1 MRCYRLKFVARQQLP
16 PQIKKISVRD
26 RRTGTYVTRYEVRVD
41 SPASGSVSVSSDGT
55 VTLPRRPQSRRRF
68 STEREARAALAQA
81 FDDRNDPMYVAPSA
95 TTVDEA
101 CSAYLSGRHNLKPT
115 TLVSYAQ
122 ALKPIRLVH
131 GHTPI
136 QKLTKQH
143 LDTLVRDLRSGSM
156 PKSTGRR
163 KPWKAISVNHMLNV
177 VSMVLTQEVKQG
189 RLVRDVAAL
198 VDRLPREHHK
208 TDTYSQDEVV
218 RILDAAY
225 NSRVGHAWVLALYGL
240 RRGEICGLRWRDVDF
255 EKGTLTIAN
264 NRVSVNGRAADGA
277 PKSRSS
283 RRTLPLTDALRQSLL
298 QAIESQSEESTSAGQ
313 DYQDGSYVVCDE
325 LGRAYHP
332 DSISGLWERFTL
344 CAEVRPLRLHDCR
357 HSCGTLMH
365 LQGVPIA
372 VIAAWLGHSDN
383 AFTMRTYVH
392 AQDEAMLDGA
402 DVLQAVMSTR
412 NPANLGLDPHTLPD

>member
-1 MRCYRLKFVARQQLP
+1 MARQQLP

-26 RRTGTYVTRYEVRVD
+26 KRTGATVIRYEVRVD
-41 SPASGSVSVSSDGT
+41 TPNPAARYASSDGT
-55 VTLPRRPQSRRRF
+55 LTPPRRSQSRRRF
-68 STEREARAALAQA
+68 ATEREARAALNRA
-81 FDDRNDPMYVAPSA
+81 FDDRTDPMYVAPS
-95 TTVDEA
+95 TVTVDEA

-115 TLVSYAQ
+115 TLVSYTQ

-131 GHTPI
+131 GDTPI

-143 LDTLVRDLRSGSM
+143 LDTLVRDLLSGSM
-156 PKSTGRR
+156 PKSAGRR

-208 TDTYSQDEVV
+208 TETYTQDEVV
-218 RILDAAY
+218 LILNAASS
-225 NSRVGHAWVLALYGL
+225 SRVGHAWVLALYGL
-240 RRGEICGLRWRDVDF
+240 RRGEICGLRWRDVDL
-255 EKGTLTIAN
+255 ELGTITIAN
-264 NRVSVNGRAADGA
+264 NRVSVNGRASDGA

-283 RRTLPLTDALRQSLL
+283 RRTLPLTDALRKSLL
-298 QAIESQSEESTSAGQ
+298 SARETQAGESTAAGR
-313 DYQDGSYVVCDE
+313 DYQEGSHVVCDE

-344 CAEVRPLRLHDCR
+344 RAKVRPLRLHDCR

-392 AQDEAMLDGA
+392 AQGDAMLDGA
-402 DVLQAVMSTR
+402 DVLQTMMTAGTAADSNR
-412 NPANLGLDPHTLPD
+412 DPQPPSQE

>member
-1 MRCYRLKFVARQQLP
+1 M
-16 PQIKKISVRD
+16 
-26 RRTGTYVTRYEVRVD
+26 TRYEVRVD
-41 SPASGSVSVSSDGT
+41 SPTPESDSASASADELT
-55 VTLPRRPQSRRRF
+55 VTSPRRSQSRRRF
-68 STEREARAALAQA
+68 STEKEARAALSQA
-81 FDDRNDPMYVAPSA
+81 RDELNDPTYVAPSA
-95 TTVDEA
+95 ATVDEA
-101 CSAYLSGRHNLKPT
+101 CSTYLSGRHNLKPT
-115 TLVSYAQ
+115 TLVSYTQ
-122 ALKPIRLVH
+122 ALKPIRLVY

-143 LDTLVRDLRSGSM
+143 LDTLVRDLLSGSI
-156 PKSTGRR
+156 PKSSGRR

-177 VSMVLTQEVKQG
+177 ISMVLTQEVKQG

-198 VDRLPREHHK
+198 VDRLPRDHLS
-208 TDTYSQDEVV
+208 TSTYSQDEVSH
-218 RILDAAY
+218 ILHAAGS
-225 NSRVGHAWVLALYGL
+225 SRVGHAWVLALHGL
-240 RRGEICGLRWRDVDF
+240 RRGEICGLRWRDVDL
-255 EKGTLTIAN
+255 EMGTLTIAN
-264 NRVSVNGRAADGA
+264 NRVSVNGQAAEVA

-283 RRTLPLTDALRQSLL
+283 RRTLPLTDALRRSLL
-298 QAIESQSEESTSAGQ
+298 QARESQSEESKSAGQ

-332 DSISGLWERFTL
+332 DSISGLWERFTMR
-344 CAEVRPLRLHDCR
+344 ASIRPLRLHDCR

-402 DVLQAVMSTR
+402 DVLQAMMSAR
-412 NPANLGLDPHTLPD
+412 NSADIGLDPHTLLE